1 MGEGVDYGVK
11 KRQVGT
17 PGGQQGR
24 QEDEEKFLKG
34 VRICRDCRPILLCV
48 ILHVYFRAKRRIKF
62 RRQQYYQQTSIAP
75 PSVKLYEV
83 RSHSSSPWSCLDPI
97 HI

>member
-1 MGEGVDYGVK
+1 VLCSTLFVVDSVTRQIEEVGEGVDYGVK

-48 ILHVYFRAKRRIKF
+48 ILNVISRQMSNRNQASTILPTNLNCSRICE
-62 RRQQYYQQTSIAP
+62 A
-75 PSVKLYEV
+75 L
-83 RSHSSSPWSCLDPI
+83 
-97 HI
+97 